1 MATMAAAPSAAA
13 EVEYRIEIRTDLQV
27 TARDARREAARFLLH
42 NVGNLVSAGDPALL
56 LAAGRIRWKVPVL
69 YGTPARGVLGQIG
82 DLLVEVKS
90 GEVLL
95 EESSPASVEEM
106 ERRAE
111 ALYHAAAGPAA

>member
-1 MATMAAAPSAAA
+1 MATIAAAPSTAV

-27 TARDARREAARFLLH
+27 TARSARHEAARFLLH
-42 NVGNLVSAGDPALL
+42 NVGNLASAGDPALL

-69 YGTPARGVLGQIG
+69 YGTPGRGVLGQIG
-82 DLLVEVKS
+82 DLLVDVET

-95 EESSPASVEEM
+95 DESSPASVEEL

-111 ALYHAAAGPAA
+111 ALYDAAAGPAA